1 MINFFRKIRKKL
13 ADDNK
18 PLKYMR
24 YAIGE
29 IVLVVVGILIAL
41 SINNWN
47 EEKLNKTKEHI
58 LLKEM
63 HDELGLDVKE
73 LQIKIQSYE
82 DWIKSNQMVLNH
94 LNMKTV
100 NNDSLGFY
108 YNNLA
113 GYLIFN
119 NNTST
124 FENLKSIG
132 FDLISSDSLR
142 RQITTLYSKE
152 YPLIKHST
160 GIWDSNIQINLFY
173 PQFTENIITNSN
185 GTAQPVN
192 VEMLRN
198 NHQFKEMLKLN
209 IHVKKYSIGVKE
221 KTLISI
227 ISLQKNIERELNKI

>member
-1 MINFFRKIRKKL
+1 MIKFFRKIRQRL
-13 ADDNK
+13 LTENK
-18 PLKYMR
+18 FSKYLL
-24 YAIGE
+24 YAVGE
-29 IVLVVVGILIAL
+29 IVLVVIGILIAL
-41 SINNWN
+41 SINTWN

-58 LLKEM
+58 LLNEM
-63 HDELGLDVKE
+63 HDELGLDVEE
-73 LQIKIQSYE
+73 LQLKIQRYKN
-82 DWIKSNQMVLNH
+82 WIRANQMVLDH
-94 LNMKTV
+94 LDMKPV
-100 NNDSLGFY
+100 NTDSLGFY
-108 YNNLA
+108 YNNLS

-173 PQFTENIITNSN
+173 PQFTENIRTNSN
-185 GTAQPVN
+185 GNGQPVN
-192 VEMLRN
+192 FELLKD

-209 IHVKKYSIGVKE
+209 IRVKIYSINVKE
-221 KTLISI
+221 KTMVSI
-227 ISLQKNIERELNKI
+227 LSLQKSIERELNKK

>member
-1 MINFFRKIRKKL
+1 
-13 ADDNK
+13 
-18 PLKYMR
+18 
-24 YAIGE
+24 
-29 IVLVVVGILIAL
+29 
-41 SINNWN
+41 
-47 EEKLNKTKEHI
+47 
-58 LLKEM
+58 
-63 HDELGLDVKE
+63 
-73 LQIKIQSYE
+73 
-82 DWIKSNQMVLNH
+82 MVLNH

-119 NNTST
+119 SNTST

-173 PQFTENIITNSN
+173 PQITENIITNSN

-209 IHVKKYSIGVKE
+209 IGVKKYSIDVKE

-227 ISLQKNIERELNKI
+227 ISLQKNIERELNKK

>member
-1 MINFFRKIRKKL
+1 MIKENRTS
-13 ADDNK
+13 
-18 PLKYMR
+18 KYML
-24 YAIGE
+24 YAVGE
-29 IVLVVVGILIAL
+29 IVLVVIGILIAL

-47 EEKLNKTKEHI
+47 KGKLNKNKEHI
-58 LLKEM
+58 LLTEM
-63 HDELGLDVKE
+63 LDELDLDAKE
-73 LQIKIQSYE
+73 LRIKILSYE
-82 DWIKSNQMVLNH
+82 NWIKSNQMVLNH

-152 YPLIKHST
+152 YPLLKHST

-173 PQFTENIITNSN
+173 PQITENIITNSN

-192 VEMLRN
+192 VEILRN

-209 IHVKKYSIGVKE
+209 IGVKKYSIDVKE
-221 KTLISI
+221 KTLILI
-227 ISLQKNIERELNKI
+227 ISLQKNIERELNKK

>member
-1 MINFFRKIRKKL
+1 
-13 ADDNK
+13 
-18 PLKYMR
+18 MR

-209 IHVKKYSIGVKE
+209 IHVKKYSIGFKE